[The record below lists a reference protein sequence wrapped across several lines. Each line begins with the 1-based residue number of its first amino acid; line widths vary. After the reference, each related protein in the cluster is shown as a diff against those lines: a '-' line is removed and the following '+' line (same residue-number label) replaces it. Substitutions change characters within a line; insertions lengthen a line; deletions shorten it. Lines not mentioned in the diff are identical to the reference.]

1 MLFIHIHLSML
12 TLLMVAALLSKTQ
25 SSFSSSQCLCNIAR
39 MREEDLTPNSFPSQ
53 HHEPVIITRRPG
65 TNDNFKSKIASPKI
79 VETMDEMS
87 SSSHQLRSQDFY
99 EPLSLST
106 LNHAAPS

>member
-1 MLFIHIHLSML
+1 MI
-12 TLLMVAALLSKTQ
+12 AALLSKTQ
-25 SSFSSSQCLCNIAR
+25 SSFSSQCLCNIAR
-39 MREEDLTPNSFPSQ
+39 MREEDFDSFPSQ